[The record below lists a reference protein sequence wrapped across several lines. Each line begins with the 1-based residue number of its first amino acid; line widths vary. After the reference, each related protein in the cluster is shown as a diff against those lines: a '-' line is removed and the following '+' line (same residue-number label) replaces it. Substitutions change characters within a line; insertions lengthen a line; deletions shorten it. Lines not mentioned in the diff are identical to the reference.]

1 MKKFLTNIEEII
13 TGAALCVMTVLI
25 VMNVFCRLF
34 LKKSF
39 TWSEEISYIC
49 YAYVIFVGSSSL
61 YKRFGHSAIDLVVR
75 AFPQKVQV
83 ICAIFST
90 GVLTVTCAL
99 SFVLSCGYCASSWT
113 RRTQLLKIPYSVES
127 FALVLGFGF
136 MLIHS
141 IMFFKNVITKK
152 DYFHEIP
159 IYENIY
165 KIDALEDQVQSAL
178 EYQQEKEKENK
189 GGKLC

>member
-25 VMNVFCRLF
+25 VMNVF

-189 GGKLC
+189 GGKL

>member
-99 SFVLSCGYCASSWT
+99 SFVLSWILCKQLDQKNTASENTVFSRIFCISTGIWIYADT
-113 RRTQLLKIPYSVES
+113 FYY
-127 FALVLGFGF
+127 VLQ
-136 MLIHS
+136 
-141 IMFFKNVITKK
+141 KC
-152 DYFHEIP
+152 Y
-159 IYENIY
+159 Y
-165 KIDALEDQVQSAL
+165 
-178 EYQQEKEKENK
+178 
-189 GGKLC
+189 

>member
-1 MKKFLTNIEEII
+1 MF
-13 TGAALCVMTVLI
+13 
-25 VMNVFCRLF
+25 FR
-34 LKKSF
+34 
-39 TWSEEISYIC
+39 
-49 YAYVIFVGSSSL
+49 
-61 YKRFGHSAIDLVVR
+61 H
-75 AFPQKVQV
+75 
-83 ICAIFST
+83 
-90 GVLTVTCAL
+90 
-99 SFVLSCGYCASSWT
+99 
-113 RRTQLLKIPYSVES
+113 
-127 FALVLGFGF
+127 ALVLGFGF

-189 GGKLC
+189 GGKL

>member
-1 MKKFLTNIEEII
+1 M
-13 TGAALCVMTVLI
+13 
-25 VMNVFCRLF
+25 
-34 LKKSF
+34 
-39 TWSEEISYIC
+39 
-49 YAYVIFVGSSSL
+49 IFVGSSSL

-99 SFVLSCGYCASSWT
+99 SFVLSCGYCANSWT
-113 RRTQLLKIPYSVES
+113 RRTQLLKIPYSVEA

-165 KIDALEDQVQSAL
+165 KIDASGRPGAVQLWNISRKRKKKTKEENYNAKYTSDFNCFCIIFSWV
-178 EYQQEKEKENK
+178 YQ
-189 GGKLC
+189 

>member
-99 SFVLSCGYCASSWT
+99 SFALSCGYCASSWT
-113 RRTQLLKIPYSVES
+113 RRASENTVFSRIFCISTGIWIYADT
-127 FALVLGFGF
+127 FYYVLQ
-136 MLIHS
+136 
-141 IMFFKNVITKK
+141 KC
-152 DYFHEIP
+152 Y
-159 IYENIY
+159 Y
-165 KIDALEDQVQSAL
+165 
-178 EYQQEKEKENK
+178 
-189 GGKLC
+189 

>member
-61 YKRFGHSAIDLVVR
+61 YKRFGHSAIDLVYVR
-75 AFPQKVQV
+75 FLRKYKLYVQ
-83 ICAIFST
+83 
-90 GVLTVTCAL
+90 
-99 SFVLSCGYCASSWT
+99 
-113 RRTQLLKIPYSVES
+113 
-127 FALVLGFGF
+127 
-136 MLIHS
+136 
-141 IMFFKNVITKK
+141 
-152 DYFHEIP
+152 YFLQA
-159 IYENIY
+159 Y
-165 KIDALEDQVQSAL
+165 
-178 EYQQEKEKENK
+178 
-189 GGKLC
+189 